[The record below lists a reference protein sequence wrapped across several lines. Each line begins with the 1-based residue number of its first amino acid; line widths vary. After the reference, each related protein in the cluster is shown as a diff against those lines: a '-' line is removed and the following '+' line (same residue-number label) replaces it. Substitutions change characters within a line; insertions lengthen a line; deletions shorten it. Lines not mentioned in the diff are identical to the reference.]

1 MTTLRTEDAPE
12 QTGLSSGRRERRPED
27 GMLSDGTSPRIA
39 PALLALAV
47 PLASIEI
54 HPRNP
59 RIGNVEAIAASLSRF
74 GQQKPIVVQ
83 ASTGFVVAGNHI
95 VRAAVSLGWTKI
107 APNVVELDDATALAY
122 MLADN
127 RTADLGSYN
136 DELLAAILA
145 EQAAADNLAATG
157 YDADA
162 VPAILRAAGQVDERD
177 VDAAPDL
184 PAPTEL
190 YVAGG
195 ELWAL
200 GNHRLLIGDS
210 TSPASV
216 ERVTDGAPVDLVW
229 TDPPYGVGYVGK
241 TKAALRIANDDLDED
256 ATRRLVAA
264 ALRHAPL
271 RPGGTFYL
279 AAPGGPLHLAFLLA
293 VRDAGLGVHQTLVWL
308 KDRFVL
314 GHGDYHARHEPILYG
329 WRDGAAH
336 HAVTDRTQ
344 DTVWEFDRPSRST
357 EHPTMK
363 PVALVERA
371 IRNSSQPGD
380 TVYDPFAGSGT
391 TLIAA
396 ELASRTARVIEID
409 PRYGQ
414 VILERWAT
422 LTGGQPMR
430 IGRGEG
436 GG

>member
-1 MTTLRTEDAPE
+1 MTASSALPGRESRP
-12 QTGLSSGRRERRPED
+12 TGAHVAG
-27 GMLSDGTSPRIA
+27 IA
-39 PALLALAV
+39 PALQALTV
-47 PLASIEI
+47 PINSVML

-59 RIGNVEAIAASLSRF
+59 RIGDVEAVAASLRRF

-83 ASTGFVVAGNHI
+83 KSTGFVVAGNHL
-95 VRAAVSLGWTKI
+95 VRAALSLAWTEI
-107 APNVVELDDATALAY
+107 AANVVELDDKTAVAF

-145 EQAAADNLAATG
+145 EQVASDNLAATG
-157 YDADA
+157 FDADA
-162 VPAILRAAGQVDERD
+162 VAAILRAAGHDEERD

-184 PAPTEL
+184 PAAAAL
-190 YVAGG
+190 YVEVG

-200 GNHRLLIGDS
+200 GSHRLLIGDS
-210 TSPASV
+210 TDPAAVS
-216 ERVTDGAPVDLVW
+216 RVTDGAPVDLVW

-241 TKAALRIANDDLDED
+241 TKAALRIANDDLGEV
-256 ATRRLVAA
+256 ATRRLVSD
-264 ALRHAPL
+264 ALRCAPV
-271 RPGGTFYL
+271 RPGGAFYL

-293 VRDAGLGVHQTLVWL
+293 IRDAGLGVHQTIVWL

-314 GHGDYHARHEPILYG
+314 GHADYHARHEPILYG

-336 HAVTDRTQ
+336 LAVTDRTQ

-380 TVYDPFAGSGT
+380 TVYDPFVGSGT

-422 LTGGQPMR
+422 LTGGQPTL
-430 IGRGEG
+430 IGRGDAG
-436 GG
+436 G